1 MVDHVGGFAAMSSV
15 QESNYLCSTVDLRID
30 YINPA
35 LPEDMICEAAVVSR
49 NKRYV
54 FYIYVD

>member
-1 MVDHVGGFAAMSSV
+1 MSSV